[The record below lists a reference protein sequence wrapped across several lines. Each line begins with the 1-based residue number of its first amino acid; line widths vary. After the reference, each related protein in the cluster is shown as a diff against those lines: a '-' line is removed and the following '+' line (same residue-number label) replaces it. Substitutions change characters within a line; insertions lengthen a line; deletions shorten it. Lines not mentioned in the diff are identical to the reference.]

1 MPLKSNLEVD
11 IFDAWGVDFIGLFPT
26 SEQCE
31 YILVDVDYVS
41 KWVEALPCV
50 AADTRSSRKM
60 FQKLY
65 FLALEF
71 QES

>member
-1 MPLKSNLEVD
+1 MPLKSNLQVE
-11 IFDAWGVDFIGLFPT
+11 IFVVWGVDFMGPFPM
-26 SEQCE
+26 SKQCE
-31 YILVDVDYVS
+31 YILVAVDYVS
-41 KWVEALPCV
+41 KWVEAHPCV